1 MMTINLIFLFT
12 VCTCISSFTL
22 RPTIPR
28 TFTLRPTIPRTFNL
42 RLRST
47 LVPNILTVDSPGGRN
62 IITNPAHSPESTIF
76 FDAFFPT
83 SEDGKL
89 VTTETIVYL
98 PCLSRPKN
106 NAKSSNLENFSK
118 CSIRNFIV
126 ADYFGVGRSSGEF
139 VDATVSRWR
148 DDAIHLIE
156 HIKSVKKS
164 GIANDGVVIVGA
176 GVGGWVALLV
186 ARLR

>member
-28 TFTLRPTIPRTFNL
+28 TFTLRPTIPRTFTL

-118 CSIRNFIV
+118 CSFLRSIRICFRIV
-126 ADYFGVGRSSGEF
+126 QV
-139 VDATVSRWR
+139 
-148 DDAIHLIE
+148 H
-156 HIKSVKKS
+156 
-164 GIANDGVVIVGA
+164 
-176 GVGGWVALLV
+176 
-186 ARLR
+186 